1 MRILPNILFLGRGLS
16 VVSCFGGF
24 DYKVLV
30 GEGAVEGEFG
40 EHLVDV
46 PMWTTQAHTTLVVLT
61 WSSCQLPSD

>member
-46 PMWTTQAHTTLVVLT
+46 PMWTAHKHI
-61 WSSCQLPSD
+61 QLWLF

>member
-16 VVSCFGGF
+16 VVWCRGGF

-46 PMWTTQAHTTLVVLT
+46 PMCMSTSTYNSGCFNMVR
-61 WSSCQLPSD
+61 LPAPF